1 MGRCS
6 AKRRTPAWCDRILW
20 CGEKIRQLCY
30 RSHMSLRLSDHKP
43 VSAVFELGV
52 RVLQYGNSTLYFPIA
67 HVLFP
72 TDIYT
77 LSTVSDLD
85 VQRS

>member
-52 RVLQYGNSTLYFPIA
+52 RVLQ
-67 HVLFP
+67 
-72 TDIYT
+72 
-77 LSTVSDLD
+77 
-85 VQRS
+85 